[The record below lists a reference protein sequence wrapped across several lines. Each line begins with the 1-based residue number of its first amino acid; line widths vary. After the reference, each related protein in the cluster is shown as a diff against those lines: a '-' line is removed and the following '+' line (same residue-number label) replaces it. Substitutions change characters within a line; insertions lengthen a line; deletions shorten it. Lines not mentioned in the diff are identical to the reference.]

1 MAEDFIPDNTKKHQ
15 IDKIFQVIDKNKDNK
30 EICKIAFETLNSK
43 CLENPSIIFPI
54 LSNFLGL
61 VSKGSLKLVQEGN
74 HILLNFF
81 QDFSNKELIK
91 IVLDND
97 IKKNLLNLIK
107 DGKTE
112 YPFWMNPYTNAIEEL
127 TKISYMTMDFF
138 KEDFDIN
145 KYIPL
150 YKEDSNALNN
160 KMSSSSG
167 KLEEYFPKGELDI
180 ILYNNDNIKNELYGI
195 KNDKN
200 KSGNDMEEEDFNEID
215 NKNKISV
222 EDVYKTNSKIFE
234 MKFTD

>member
-1 MAEDFIPDNTKKHQ
+1 MRRW
-15 IDKIFQVIDKNKDNK
+15 
-30 EICKIAFETLNSK
+30 
-43 CLENPSIIFPI
+43 

-145 KYIPL
+145 KYHASI
-150 YKEDSNALNN
+150 
-160 KMSSSSG
+160 
-167 KLEEYFPKGELDI
+167 
-180 ILYNNDNIKNELYGI
+180 
-195 KNDKN
+195 
-200 KSGNDMEEEDFNEID
+200 
-215 NKNKISV
+215 
-222 EDVYKTNSKIFE
+222 
-234 MKFTD
+234 